1 MVERP
6 VHASL
11 SIYCLFKQY
20 LAVPLPM
27 LALIDGNNFYCS
39 CERVFQPWLQ
49 NRPLVVLS
57 NNDGCAIA
65 RSDEAKAL
73 GIKMGAP
80 WFKIR
85 HLEQEAGLVALS
97 ANFALYGDMSD
108 RMMSLAAGL
117 GHTQEVYSIDES
129 FVDLSG
135 ITGDLVRRARTIR
148 RRILQWIGIP
158 TCIGIGPTKTLAKL
172 ANAIAKSAE
181 RKPGSYPAQYA
192 QICHLGACSP
202 QELAALLQATE
213 VGEVWGVGPR
223 IGAQLRAQGIHTA
236 LDLQGMDPAAAK
248 AGWSVV
254 LEKTV
259 RELNGIP
266 CIAFEDEPPA
276 KQQIA
281 CTRSF
286 GHPVTELQDLQ
297 EAITEFACR
306 AAEKLRQQNSHT
318 GQLMAFIRTSPFREK
333 DPQYSRSAS
342 IPLPS
347 PTSDSA
353 HITQAATAILQ
364 HIYRPGFKYAKA
376 GVMLMDLQPATRQ
389 QLTLD
394 LDADMP
400 ENRVRLMQAMDQ
412 INQRY
417 GRGSLKLARAVTG
430 SAAPIWQMKQNFKTP
445 AYTTDWQ
452 RLLTVENDVRRP
464 LAAHQSPVSGAR
476 RGA

>member
-1 MVERP
+1 
-6 VHASL
+6 
-11 SIYCLFKQY
+11 
-20 LAVPLPM
+20 M

-49 NRPLVVLS
+49 GRPMVVLS

-80 WFKIR
+80 YFQLR
-85 HLEQEAGLVALS
+85 ELERDAGLIALS

-108 RMMSLAAGL
+108 RMMTLAAGL

-129 FVDLSG
+129 FIDLSG
-135 ITGDLVRRARTIR
+135 IPGDLVRRARIIR
-148 RRILQWIGIP
+148 RRIHQWIGIP

-181 RKPGSYPAQYA
+181 RKPGSYPAHHA
-192 QICHLGACSP
+192 QICHLGACTP
-202 QELAALLQATE
+202 EELAQLLQATE
-213 VGEVWGVGPR
+213 VGDVWGVGR
-223 IGAQLRAQGIHTA
+223 KIGAQLRENGVHTA
-236 LDLQGMDPAAAK
+236 LDLQRMSPTAAK

-259 RELNGIP
+259 RELNGMP
-266 CIAFEDEPPA
+266 CIEFEDDPPA

-286 GHPVTELQDLQ
+286 GHPVTELIELQ

-306 AAEKLRQQNSHT
+306 AAEKLRKQGSHT
-318 GQLMAFIRTSPFREK
+318 GHIMAFIRTSPFRK
-333 DPQYSRSAS
+333 QDPQYSRSAS

-353 HITQAATAILQ
+353 HIAQAANAILK

-376 GVMLMDLQPATRQ
+376 GVMLMDLQPATRE

-400 ENRVRLMQAMDQ
+400 ENRIRLMDAMDEM
-412 INQRY
+412 NQRY
-417 GRGSLKLARAVTG
+417 GRGTLKLA
-430 SAAPIWQMKQNFKTP
+430 SAGAPKAIKLWAMRQERKSSGF
-445 AYTTDWQ
+445 TTDW
-452 RLLTVENDVRRP
+452 EG
-464 LAAHQSPVSGAR
+464 LAVSS
-476 RGA
+476 